1 MGNELPETLNENC
14 GQKKAIRVSNQQL
27 KPLKAAK
34 LKKHLKPINEV
45 EGSGDFEQRGEGVG
59 QTEVVGEAD
68 ENAVAV
74 DVRQRH
80 VGVSVEEEGGAP
92 QEVNQFLFHL
102 KSRNQRK
109 NQMRIILNYN

>member
-1 MGNELPETLNENC
+1 MRIADRKKRSGFRTSYWSYLRQQNE
-14 GQKKAIRVSNQQL
+14 
-27 KPLKAAK
+27 
-34 LKKHLKPINEV
+34 KKHLKPINEV

-59 QTEVVGEAD
+59 QTEVVDEAD

-74 DVRQRH
+74 DVRQRD

-109 NQMRIILNYN
+109 NQMRINLN